1 MSIDAVC
8 SQTDLLHQGGLSWV
22 SIASHVNTTD
32 SKKHLG
38 TNRSLYHSSSRKG
51 SFEVGG
57 GMLEGEKAKALHDD
71 RRWPVGGSI
80 DADLRLERR
89 GERAVETAVQGSRK
103 EVSQSLKNGFTYF
116 ILHT

>member
-1 MSIDAVC
+1 MVEVGGKKTEKACMSGRRTASIDAVC

-57 GMLEGEKAKALHDD
+57 GMLEGEKAKA
-71 RRWPVGGSI
+71 
-80 DADLRLERR
+80 
-89 GERAVETAVQGSRK
+89 
-103 EVSQSLKNGFTYF
+103 
-116 ILHT
+116 

>member
-1 MSIDAVC
+1 MGGGGGTEKACMSGRRTVSIDAVC

-57 GMLEGEKAKALHDD
+57 GMLEGDEAGKKCTMT
-71 RRWPVGGSI
+71 GG
-80 DADLRLERR
+80 
-89 GERAVETAVQGSRK
+89 GQ
-103 EVSQSLKNGFTYF
+103 
-116 ILHT
+116 